1 MSNMETDEQHAED
14 DAAKHGN
21 VLQENNSNP
30 IPVNEISQLLGASE
44 IRDDKE
50 NSRPIGPEDD
60 GIKYSEDV
68 VPAEEDENSDQEKL
82 KPTSAD
88 IGVELQ
94 ERKKKRKKKSKSKRG
109 LVTFNIATDRYWA
122 NVNHGAEGKAD
133 RFRGVLC

>member
-1 MSNMETDEQHAED
+1 METDQQHAGD

-21 VLQENNSNP
+21 VLQANNSDP
-30 IPVNEISQLLGASE
+30 TPVNEISQLLKTSE

-50 NSRPIGPEDD
+50 NSQPIAPEDD
-60 GIKYSEDV
+60 GIKYSENV
-68 VPAEEDENSDQEKL
+68 VPAEEDENSDQENL

-94 ERKKKRKKKSKSKRG
+94 EKKKKRKKKSKSKRG
-109 LVTFNIATDRYWA
+109 LVTFRIAPNRYWA
-122 NVNHGAEGKAD
+122 NVNHGAEGEAD